1 MAFTCNIQS
10 VVHCGKFQH
19 EAKMYLSK
27 QQQST
32 QTGCSHYCRLFS
44 IWTIRKT
51 HDFQAYF
58 SRTFQDLKKSF
69 NFQNFPGSKWFYRT
83 FQVLEFS
90 GKKFQ
95 DFTGGV
101 RTLQNAS
108 TCKLLFPAYIFHCHL
123 NPKIR
128 NLHLCHTMHRWRKID
143 EPDRQWRSS
152 SFQESKSVHIM
163 WPLTLILSTPSMHAD
178 LESIV
183 SKFGRDAAICRWE
196 EAIFVPAQKRSYHV
210 TFDLDLEHILHALH
224 ADLESCESLVAI
236 QPYVCEKK
244 RFAQKFTDGRTD
256 DGHLAIAL
264 AHSWN
269 ELKTKTNSESM
280 LKGILKRTSHQHR
293 LQWHCKYIPYN
304 QFNCHIVRDN
314 IIFRANSNKHI
325 VFQCWQSSQY
335 HIIRIVSLLPEK

>member
-108 TCKLLFPAYIFHCHL
+108 ACKLLFPAYIFQCPF

-152 SFQESKSVHIM
+152 SFQESKKVCISCDL
-163 WPLTLILSTPSMHAD
+163 WPWSWAHPRCTLTWSPSWA
-178 LESIV
+178 
-183 SKFGRDAAICRWE
+183 
-196 EAIFVPAQKRSYHV
+196 
-210 TFDLDLEHILHALH
+210 
-224 ADLESCESLVAI
+224 SLVAI
-236 QPYVCEKK
+236 RPFAGEKK
-244 RFAQKFTDGRTD
+244 RFSF
-256 DGHLAIAL
+256 
-264 AHSWN
+264 
-269 ELKTKTNSESM
+269 
-280 LKGILKRTSHQHR
+280 QH
-293 LQWHCKYIPYN
+293 KS
-304 QFNCHIVRDN
+304 
-314 IIFRANSNKHI
+314 A
-325 VFQCWQSSQY
+325 
-335 HIIRIVSLLPEK
+335 RITWPLT